1 MAAKKSTP
9 TIRLRRLARQLRLL
23 REDAG
28 LSREEV
34 EEQTGINQAT
44 IYRIETA
51 KVRPQNRTL
60 MTMLTTYGCPEQE
73 QAAMRA
79 LSKEA
84 TKPGW
89 IRPWHETLSAD
100 YTTYISFEAEAQGV
114 RNYSSLFIPGLLQT
128 EDYARAVIS
137 GVLHTASA
145 EQVENRVKARLGR
158 QALLIGAN
166 PLKLWV
172 VIDEAALRRSVGGP
186 EVMRKQRQHL
196 VRAAE
201 APNIT
206 IQVLRFDDGAHPGM
220 PGEFIALEFE
230 DPMDSDLVY
239 IDSQAGEVFLE
250 SDADLKRFRN
260 TFDHLV
266 AMASSPK
273 DSAAFIAKI
282 DPSD

>member
-60 MTMLTTYGCPEQE
+60 MTMLTTYGCPAEE

-89 IRPWHETLSAD
+89 IRPWHAGLPEE
-100 YTTYISFEAEAQGV
+100 YTTYISFEDEAQGV
-114 RNYSSLFIPGLLQT
+114 RNYSSLFVPGLLQT
-128 EDYARAVIS
+128 EDYARSVIS
-137 GVLHTASA
+137 GVLPSATA
-145 EQVENRVKARLGR
+145 EQVEDRVKTRVER
-158 QALLIGAN
+158 QAILSKET
-166 PLKLWV
+166 PLNLWV
-172 VIDEAALRRSVGGP
+172 VIDEAALRRAVGST
-186 EVMRKQRQHL
+186 EIMRKQRQHL
-196 VRAAE
+196 VEAAE
-201 APNIT
+201 APNVT
-206 IQVLRFDDGAHPGM
+206 IQVLRFGDGAHPGM
-220 PGEFIALEFE
+220 PGEFIVLEFE
-230 DPMDSDLVY
+230 DPMDGDLIHV
-239 IDSQAGEVFLE
+239 DSQAGEVFLE
-250 SDADLKRFRN
+250 SDADIKRFRG
-260 TFDHLV
+260 TFDSLV
-266 AMASSPK
+266 AMAASPK
-273 DSAAFIAKI
+273 DSVAFIAEI
-282 DPSD
+282 DASD